1 MLANFFS
8 PVSELLHYLFS
19 YFNFILFFL
28 SSLTDLDED
37 PVIEVLILTFQRLF
51 EVIEPKDLN
60 LMWRCLHV
68 EINDS
73 VKNESF
79 TRLSRLL
86 SLLISTVQING
97 GRRVFGKKKVLQILF
112 LLIVILS
119 VLICFISLL
128 ATYTFHCLIDCRT
141 MLDIMA
147 LVLQTFTVS
156 SSTAMAEDHL
166 HEVFDKVRKLMICI
180 IDVLHND
187 NDMSEISKC
196 SLKWAQLFQLRSCGY
211 DHSNKEKSR

>member
-1 MLANFFS
+1 MLANLFS
-8 PVSELLHYLFS
+8 PVSELLHYLFI

-73 VKNESF
+73 VKHKSF

-97 GRRVFGKKKVLQILF
+97 GRWVFGKKKVLQILF

-119 VLICFISLL
+119 VLICFVSHIGNLYL
-128 ATYTFHCLIDCRT
+128 PLFDRLPNNAWYHGIGFTNIYCIFFHCNGWGS
-141 MLDIMA
+141 
-147 LVLQTFTVS
+147 FTRR
-156 SSTAMAEDHL
+156 
-166 HEVFDKVRKLMICI
+166 F
-180 IDVLHND
+180 
-187 NDMSEISKC
+187 
-196 SLKWAQLFQLRSCGY
+196 W
-211 DHSNKEKSR
+211 